1 LSIER
6 FWKASRWSGKA
17 VSPRTSPRRIHFG
30 IGSGMTRREMVI
42 ARENAASVWSYPAD
56 VRVGARDLAGYRVE
70 ASDGRIGKIDS
81 NYHTTGKA
89 YLVLRTGSWIC
100 RTSRIIPA
108 GAVQRIDHTARK
120 VHLQLT
126 KKQIAAAPHTD
137 ERERPW
143 R

>member
-1 LSIER
+1 
-6 FWKASRWSGKA
+6 
-17 VSPRTSPRRIHFG
+17 
-30 IGSGMTRREMVI
+30 MVI
-42 ARENAASVWSYPAD
+42 ARENSASVWSYPAD

-89 YLVLRTGSWIC
+89 YLVLRTGSWIS
-100 RTSRIIPA
+100 RASRIIPA